1 MGCFVPL
8 DLMILGA
15 EDAVQTPVPPQG
27 SLTCLPR
34 EPTPTQ
40 KASPAR
46 LCWAIIPAPS
56 GAYICPG
63 GLCTEGCWLLVIN
76 LTPNPLGGQEFV
88 RQLMFL
94 MP

>member
-8 DLMILGA
+8 DLTILGA

-27 SLTCLPR
+27 SLTRLPR

-46 LCWAIIPAPS
+46 LCWTIIPAPS

-63 GLCTEGCWLLVIN
+63 GLCTEGCWLLVIY
-76 LTPNPLGGQEFV
+76 LTPNPLGGQESV